1 MKQKRILD
9 FVMLVLLLIAMAYPK
24 TEPIIHEVIGIALG
38 ICFVIHHLLNRNWY
52 RSVFKGKYP
61 ILKKIYIAVNFL
73 LLIDILLIMLSGLT
87 MSQLLPAFNF
97 MSFSLARKLHLVFT
111 YWGFILMAVHLGL
124 HSQVMLRP
132 IRKRFKNRSV
142 LVYYVIPYGL
152 VVIGIVLFI
161 KNQLISHLL
170 MLSDYVFIDE
180 ATGLFQYIIEYLGI
194 FSLFVILT
202 YYVIKSIKK

>member
-124 HSQVMLRP
+124 HSQAMLGP

-142 LVYYVIPYGL
+142 FVYYVIPYGL

-161 KNQLISHLL
+161 KNQLISYLL
-170 MLSDYVFIDE
+170 MLSDYIFIDE
-180 ATGLFQYIIEYLGI
+180 TTGLFQYIIEYLGI